1 MGFLKAQPQR
11 RARASGH
18 RVPVWVVAVL
28 LGACTSSGTSTE
40 DLSPSSTSG
49 ADGGTPARLTSEP
62 LKGQIA
68 FAHAGTS
75 DPGHEQIYLA
85 RADGSDVRQLVRSQT
100 GDISPALS
108 PDGRRLVFTRHLAPE
123 PDTIFVVNVDGT
135 GLRRLAPSSCPALC
149 SDAVEG
155 PGWSPDGHTLVFTRT
170 IVARGSTKPTNI
182 ELWLMNAD
190 TSEARRL
197 THESLDRPGGQ
208 PGSQDNYAGW
218 SPDGTQVVFT
228 HWEHGIHGNPD
239 QFAIETVKPDGTGRR
254 QVTPNDINAGEP
266 AWSPDGT
273 LIAFQSPPDD
283 EGMIRDLYTIRPD
296 GTEISTLTSNMD
308 ANDSDHP
315 TWSPD
320 SSRIVFSHVRP
331 GSTTGADLY
340 VVNRDGSRPHPVAAT
355 PLNETAPSWSVAPS

>member
-1 MGFLKAQPQR
+1 
-11 RARASGH
+11 
-18 RVPVWVVAVL
+18 
-28 LGACTSSGTSTE
+28 
-40 DLSPSSTSG
+40 
-49 ADGGTPARLTSEP
+49 
-62 LKGQIA
+62 
-68 FAHAGTS
+68 
-75 DPGHEQIYLA
+75 
-85 RADGSDVRQLVRSQT
+85 
-100 GDISPALS
+100 
-108 PDGRRLVFTRHLAPE
+108 
-123 PDTIFVVNVDGT
+123 
-135 GLRRLAPSSCPALC
+135 
-149 SDAVEG
+149 
-155 PGWSPDGHTLVFTRT
+155 LVFTRT

-239 QFAIETVKPDGTGRR
+239 QFAIETIKPDGTGRR